1 MCASYHSV
9 YSLLI
14 YYLWHLL
21 AGRSCQIFCN
31 GCMMPR
37 MDTQK
42 LTRIAT
48 SADNLKRLNAI
59 TLALGAQRQQD
70 ALDAIVWTAYQCIVK
85 GKAINAEQPFKLR
98 RGAKRGVNLK
108 LANQVK
114 REAEAAKQA
123 AAPQVPEDGFTI
135 TP

>member
-1 MCASYHSV
+1 
-9 YSLLI
+9 
-14 YYLWHLL
+14 
-21 AGRSCQIFCN
+21 
-31 GCMMPR
+31 MPMGYR
-37 MDTQK
+37 ISGMDKPT

-48 SADNLKRLNAI
+48 TADNLKRLNAI

-114 REAEAAKQA
+114 REAEAMKAEA
-123 AAPQVPEDGFTI
+123 TEIASAEASEPVI
-135 TP
+135 